1 MMVSRSPGLIS
12 SQGGRDNWCHS
23 ERRCDCDGLDDYG
36 KGISHMKTADAKQ
49 THKLGPAYFSLCPG
63 VSCDQCIISDPI
75 HRIVWPSPSPLSNVT
90 CGKASLLTFY
100 LGVQWQR
107 SIMYWVSLSAKYNMK
122 SIPSSYDSFILTQ

>member
-36 KGISHMKTADAKQ
+36 KGTSHMKTADAKQ

-63 VSCDQCIISDPI
+63 VSCDQCIISVSYI
-75 HRIVWPSPSPLSNVT
+75 QNSMAI
-90 CGKASLLTFY
+90 TFTTIKCDLWQSQLAY
-100 LGVQWQR
+100 ILFGSSMAEEYHVLG
-107 SIMYWVSLSAKYNMK
+107 IIKC
-122 SIPSSYDSFILTQ
+122 